1 MTAHHYTKTEVETA
15 AAAINAGTGLE
26 DSPSEKDIFSYA
38 TEAVKQVCLSPL
50 LP

>member
-15 AAAINAGTGLE
+15 AAAINAGTCLE
-26 DSPSEKDIFSYA
+26 DSHLEKDIFSHA
-38 TEAVKQVCLSPL
+38 TEAVKQVCSPPL